1 MGNLQSIMK
10 DYFLGFSLGNER
22 ELDVVS
28 KESNRTILN
37 ALKEVYPS
45 GLNAAELSE
54 KTGLPLKTIY
64 ASLKELNVEL
74 FINELGRARK
84 MRGRPLTKVLQ
95 SNGGERSMKYVIED
109 MSRIYDIYASYPEG
123 NYPLAP
129 GNSEYSDE
137 FIAAWH
143 KLVSKEEAEE
153 ICAHLFNFVE
163 KSLRIVSEHKSD
175 EIKNWAPTNKFEFC
189 CTQCGINHE
198 ARDFVR
204 ALLLHLIDHFE
215 KHSILINLMKSNGF
229 INQEIYENMQA
240 NTGKP
245 KCGL

>member
-1 MGNLQSIMK
+1 MGNLQLVMK
-10 DYFLGFSLGNER
+10 DYFCGYNLGNER
-22 ELDVVS
+22 ELDVVN
-28 KESNRTILN
+28 KGSNRIILN

-45 GLNAAELSE
+45 GLNATELSE
-54 KTGLPLKTIY
+54 KTGLPLKTVY
-64 ASLKELNVEL
+64 SSLKELNAEL
-74 FINELGRARK
+74 FINELGRPRK
-84 MRGRPLTKVLQ
+84 TRGRPLKKVLQ
-95 SNGGERSMKYVIED
+95 SNDGERSMKYVIED

-143 KLVSKEEAEE
+143 KFVSKEEVEE
-153 ICAHLFNFVE
+153 ICAHLLKFVE
-163 KSLRIVSEHKSD
+163 KNLRIVNEDKND
-175 EIKNWAPTNKFEFC
+175 EIKNWAPTKKFEYC

-198 ARDFVR
+198 ARDFIR
-204 ALLLHLIDHFE
+204 AVLLHLIDHFE
-215 KHSILINLMKSNGF
+215 KNSKLIDLMKGNQF

-245 KCGL
+245 KCNL